1 MNGVTVTGATQ
12 LEARLR
18 AVQQVGTRGLMQ
30 KLVLRSVAEAKL
42 LAPHKTGNLRRT
54 ILPGAVTTTMGE
66 VKATANY
73 AGYVEHGT
81 RPHTITPN
89 ARKALRWAASGAA
102 VRLTGRP
109 TKAAQRAGGAYV
121 FAKRVNHPGTKAHPF
136 LLPGAERAIAQGGLS
151 QSIIAAWNEAA

>member
-30 KLVLRSVAEAKL
+30 KLVLRSVAEAKT

-54 ILPGAVTTTMGE
+54 IMPGAITTVMGE

-73 AGYVEHGT
+73 AGFVEHGT
-81 RPHTITPN
+81 GPHIITPN
-89 ARKALRWAASGAA
+89 ARKALRWTASGAA
-102 VRLTGRP
+102 TRLSGRP
-109 TKAAQRAGGAYV
+109 TKGAQRAGGAYA
-121 FAKRVNHPGTKAHPF
+121 FAKIVHHPGSRAHPF
-136 LLPGAERAIAQGGLS
+136 LLPGAQAAIAQGGLS
-151 QSIIAAWNEAA
+151 TAIVAAWNEAA